1 MKQQIIISGT
11 GGQGVLFLTRILAE
25 AAVEKNMDVLTSE
38 THGMAMRGGTV
49 ISHIKIGSFRS
60 PLVCMGQ
67 GDVGLFLDGSSFDVY
82 RSFIMPGGKLFL
94 NTYISAGEYYAIDA
108 TGIAK
113 EMGSLL
119 IMNLILLGY
128 AVKEGDLFCDRE
140 VMERTI
146 RKLSK
151 PDRREMN
158 LKGFEMG
165 FNHYGGGE

>member
-11 GGQGVLFLTRILAE
+11 GGQGVLFLTRILAQ

-49 ISHIKIGSFRS
+49 VSHIKIGSFRS
-60 PLVCMGQ
+60 PLIRMGQ

-82 RSFIMPGGKLFL
+82 RSFIMPGGKLFV
-94 NTYISAGEYYAIDA
+94 NTDISGKYYAIGA
-108 TGIAK
+108 TGMAK

-128 AVKEGDLFCDRE
+128 AVKEGELFCDKE

-146 RKLSK
+146 RRLSK
-151 PDRREMN
+151 PDRLEMN

-165 FNHYGGGE
+165 FKHYGGGE